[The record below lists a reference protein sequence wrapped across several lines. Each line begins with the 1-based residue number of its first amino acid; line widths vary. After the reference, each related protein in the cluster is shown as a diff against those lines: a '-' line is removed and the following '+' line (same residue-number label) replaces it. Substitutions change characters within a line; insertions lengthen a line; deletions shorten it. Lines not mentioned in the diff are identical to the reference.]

1 MQTHATTWVM
11 PRNIVLSEKSQ
22 LQGTTHFMIP
32 IIRNVQNTKYTS
44 GFQEKEEGE
53 NGKGLLMSTGFLL
66 GMRKM

>member
-11 PRNIVLSEKSQ
+11 PKNIMLSEKGQ
-22 LQGTTHFMIP
+22 LQETTHFMIP
-32 IIRNVQNTKYTS
+32 FIRNVQNTKHTS

>member
-1 MQTHATTWVM
+1 M
-11 PRNIVLSEKSQ
+11 LSEKSQ

-32 IIRNVQNTKYTS
+32 IIRNVQNTKHTS

-66 GMRKM
+66 GMRKT

>member
-11 PRNIVLSEKSQ
+11 LRNIMLSEKSQ
-22 LQGTTHFMIP
+22 LQETTHFMIP
-32 IIRNVQNTKYTS
+32 IIRNVQNTKHTS